1 MAPWKLPLVVA
12 GIVVPIA
19 GGFLVAGPALGVA
32 VGALAVVVVLAVA
45 VAAKPRGPIG
55 LEPEHDHRR
64 VLIAT
69 TRAVEDA
76 ADVGRIAAAAG
87 QAGGYRTEPSWPPT
101 PQARSGST
109 ATSAA
114 QHTAAAAGAGSHRR
128 TVTTAAA
135 PATA

>member
-1 MAPWKLPLVVA
+1 MTS
-12 GIVVPIA
+12 
-19 GGFLVAGPALGVA
+19 GGSTATGRGSAL
-32 VGALAVVVVLAVA
+32 
-45 VAAKPRGPIG
+45 I
-55 LEPEHDHRR
+55 
-64 VLIAT
+64 
-69 TRAVEDA
+69 
-76 ADVGRIAAAAG
+76 IAAAAG